1 MEASAGMARVR
12 RLIPR
17 GVRMHPFVSVLIV
30 AALIGGALRFIPTGT
45 AASSSGSTAC
55 AAK

>member
-1 MEASAGMARVR
+1 MEASAGMARLG
-12 RLIPR
+12 RLVPR

-30 AALIGGALRFIPTGT
+30 AALIGGGLRFIPTGT
-45 AASSSGSTAC
+45 AASSPGSTAC